1 MFTLCLRH
9 STGDFSGHFSSRSL
23 DCYHH
28 YYYYYTFLTLPWVF
42 NLRPQNTPK
51 NKKQNLLDI
60 ESNGIYNAV
69 FRQDAEQTSLVQ
81 FETFLFLTCKML
93 FLWILDKK
101 KKYCCRYFSS
111 PTSGKKSLKPR
122 AVSQHGL
129 RVASRQLAQ
138 YCETGG
144 AVDSM
149 LEVFF
154 IIIIVNC
161 LFLYRSKVR
170 VKRINTSYT
179 SMSCTF
185 HIS

>member
-1 MFTLCLRH
+1 
-9 STGDFSGHFSSRSL
+9 
-23 DCYHH
+23 
-28 YYYYYTFLTLPWVF
+28 
-42 NLRPQNTPK
+42 
-51 NKKQNLLDI
+51 
-60 ESNGIYNAV
+60 
-69 FRQDAEQTSLVQ
+69 
-81 FETFLFLTCKML
+81 ML

-101 KKYCCRYFSS
+101 KNYCCRYFSS

-129 RVASRQLAQ
+129 SVASRQLAQ

-149 LEVFF
+149 LEGFFF

-185 HIS
+185 HCQLRLEVLLAIELWEILTRRGLDCVQSSKTKNVTSELKSLFIFQCFKKKIFRPNIKIVGCHFKTLALSKKKNIQNTIMDNCNLKYL